1 MQDAISLLKEAE
13 REIFRLQDAW
23 VSTKE
28 SDALRKKIRKF
39 VAAQQSAQADVC
51 PECKCGD
58 GLHEDD
64 CSIAA
69 DMVIKSFHA

>member
-23 VSTKE
+23 SSTKE

-39 VAAQQSAQADVC
+39 VAAQQSFALDGSNVRPYCRTHEIHYDFKLGC
-51 PECKCGD
+51 PACTTRK
-58 GLHEDD
+58 
-64 CSIAA
+64 
-69 DMVIKSFHA
+69 